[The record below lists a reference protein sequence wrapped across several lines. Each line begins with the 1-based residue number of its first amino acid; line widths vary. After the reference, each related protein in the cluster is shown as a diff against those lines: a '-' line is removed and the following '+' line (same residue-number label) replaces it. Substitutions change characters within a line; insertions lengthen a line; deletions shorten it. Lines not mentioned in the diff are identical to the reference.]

1 MVKNERGG
9 VRIKTIA
16 DGCRASLSDRW
27 DRSSTPTHPER
38 SSFLVFTG
46 IPQNEPCTFKLHHQ
60 PSPEQLW
67 KEDLGLGW
75 ASSVVTELPLTKSG
89 ARRENPAS
97 LGKGTIQPE
106 VGRKDLTLALGVS
119 EPASHSNTHMLPL
132 AVSWP
137 SSHLLCPHLLSDS
150 QDCGAIYK
158 TPSGPLTGSRRRVMG
173 PSLDCGPLG
182 GADQPSSSSIPK
194 ASHRPS
200 VQGAQAQPSSFPN
213 SAFSLGSDPFLHP
226 PLGSWAGLLPTSS
239 SPCLC

>member
-9 VRIKTIA
+9 VGIKTIA

-119 EPASHSNTHMLPL
+119 EPASHSHSLTHTHTCCLLQSLGPL
-132 AVSWP
+132 HICSAHTCSLTARTVGP
-137 SSHLLCPHLLSDS
+137 FTRPHLAL
-150 QDCGAIYK
+150 
-158 TPSGPLTGSRRRVMG
+158 
-173 PSLDCGPLG
+173 
-182 GADQPSSSSIPK
+182 
-194 ASHRPS
+194 
-200 VQGAQAQPSSFPN
+200 
-213 SAFSLGSDPFLHP
+213 
-226 PLGSWAGLLPTSS
+226 
-239 SPCLC
+239 